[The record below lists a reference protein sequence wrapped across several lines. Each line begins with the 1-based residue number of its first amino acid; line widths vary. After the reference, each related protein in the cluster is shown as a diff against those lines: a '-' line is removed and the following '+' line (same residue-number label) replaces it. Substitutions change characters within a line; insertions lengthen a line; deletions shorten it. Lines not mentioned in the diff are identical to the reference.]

1 MTVAARAC
9 ASTDPTLE
17 RTALRYLVEVV
28 GVGLDDTLDSW
39 DAGLGSGV
47 TTPQSKVSDT
57 SEMGAAPGVTP
68 KLLSVRD

>member
-9 ASTDPTLE
+9 ACTDPTLE

-39 DAGLGSGV
+39 DAGSG
-47 TTPQSKVSDT
+47 
-57 SEMGAAPGVTP
+57 
-68 KLLSVRD
+68 